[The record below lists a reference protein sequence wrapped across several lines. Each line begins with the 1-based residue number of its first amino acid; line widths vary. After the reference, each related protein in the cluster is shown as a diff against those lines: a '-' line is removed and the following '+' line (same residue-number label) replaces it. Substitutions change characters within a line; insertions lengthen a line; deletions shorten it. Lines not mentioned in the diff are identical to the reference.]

1 VGSITV
7 FCGVLSRGVVGPKAA
22 IELGQN
28 TLSSLCVR
36 ASSST
41 FSRPFMFRSQ
51 AHIGCCS
58 PRADKAAARW

>member
-1 VGSITV
+1 VW
-7 FCGVLSRGVVGPKAA
+7 SRGVPGPKAA

-28 TLSSLCVR
+28 TRSSLCVR

-51 AHIGCCS
+51 AHL
-58 PRADKAAARW
+58 RVLLAAADSAAASR